1 MIASRAHKIKLM
13 PTPEQQEKLRRRFLQ
28 GQTVRHLCIEW
39 SREMYAAWKQDPA
52 NNAYPSYEAMDK
64 RYTKEKPEEGN
75 LLPRCSAQR
84 KVRDT
89 WKAVENHI
97 KHPDKYACPDYT
109 KKRDVHEYTLY
120 LNNQAAE
127 VGTDHGKPYVHFPKL
142 GLIRL
147 AEEFRFKGAR
157 IMSYTFSWDCVDMYV
172 SIQAQVE
179 VTPMCT
185 NDSTVGVDVGL
196 KHIAVASDGTTLDY
210 PKAYKK
216 AQKRVRAEQRKLQRK
231 VQDSNNYWKQYRRL
245 KKAYKRKANVINDA
259 LHKYTTRLCKTH
271 STVVT
276 ENLSIA
282 DLIKTSEKWM
292 RRGFALSQMKRLIQL
307 LQYKA
312 AIYRQVERFFASSK
326 TCSRCGYK
334 NNALT
339 LADRTY
345 VCPEC
350 GLQIDRDLNAAH
362 NIRNFIVGSVRPD
375 LR

>member
-1 MIASRAHKIKLM
+1 
-13 PTPEQQEKLRRRFLQ
+13 
-28 GQTVRHLCIEW
+28 
-39 SREMYAAWKQDPA
+39 
-52 NNAYPSYEAMDK
+52 
-64 RYTKEKPEEGN
+64 
-75 LLPRCSAQR
+75 
-84 KVRDT
+84 
-89 WKAVENHI
+89 
-97 KHPDKYACPDYT
+97 
-109 KKRDVHEYTLY
+109 
-120 LNNQAAE
+120 
-127 VGTDHGKPYVHFPKL
+127 
-142 GLIRL
+142 
-147 AEEFRFKGAR
+147 
-157 IMSYTFSWDCVDMYV
+157 MSYTFSWDCVDMYV

-362 NIRNFIVGSVRPD
+362 NIHNFIVGSVRPD

>member
-28 GQTVRHLCIEW
+28 GQAVRHLCIEW

-75 LLPRCSAQR
+75 LLPRCSA
-84 KVRDT
+84 
-89 WKAVENHI
+89 
-97 KHPDKYACPDYT
+97 
-109 KKRDVHEYTLY
+109 
-120 LNNQAAE
+120 
-127 VGTDHGKPYVHFPKL
+127 
-142 GLIRL
+142 
-147 AEEFRFKGAR
+147 
-157 IMSYTFSWDCVDMYV
+157 
-172 SIQAQVE
+172 
-179 VTPMCT
+179 
-185 NDSTVGVDVGL
+185 
-196 KHIAVASDGTTLDY
+196 
-210 PKAYKK
+210 
-216 AQKRVRAEQRKLQRK
+216 QRKLQRK

>member
-28 GQTVRHLCIEW
+28 GQAVRHLCIEW

-97 KHPDKYACPDYT
+97 KHPDKYACPNYT

-120 LNNQAAE
+120 VNNQAAE

-172 SIQAQVE
+172 SIHAQVE

-196 KHIAVASDGTTLDY
+196 KHIAVASG
-210 PKAYKK
+210 
-216 AQKRVRAEQRKLQRK
+216 
-231 VQDSNNYWKQYRRL
+231 
-245 KKAYKRKANVINDA
+245 
-259 LHKYTTRLCKTH
+259 
-271 STVVT
+271 
-276 ENLSIA
+276 
-282 DLIKTSEKWM
+282 
-292 RRGFALSQMKRLIQL
+292 
-307 LQYKA
+307 
-312 AIYRQVERFFASSK
+312 K
-326 TCSRCGYK
+326 TCAISC
-334 NNALT
+334 
-339 LADRTY
+339 
-345 VCPEC
+345 
-350 GLQIDRDLNAAH
+350 
-362 NIRNFIVGSVRPD
+362 
-375 LR
+375 